1 MKKIP
6 FQTAKNNFTIII
18 FGASGSLARLKL
30 FPSLFELVKEGRMPK
45 DFKIVGYSRTPMT
58 HEAFREI
65 VKESV
70 LKVEKNASEKQLKIF
85 LEQITY
91 VSGAYDSAQDYET
104 LKNHLGEVEKIRDR
118 IRLAYFSVPPS
129 VFPDIFENL
138 AATSLNTKKAKLRL
152 IIEKPFGYDL
162 KSAQKLKKQLEHYF
176 DDEQIYL
183 LDHYLGKE
191 AVTNLLSLRIA
202 NSLLTHLLNKDFIS
216 NIQIS
221 ALEEKD
227 IEGRANYFDHVGIL
241 RDMVQSHLLQI
252 VAYLTMY
259 APKSKDAGAIHHQK
273 AKVLKALQ
281 LGKPYQNIVRGQYG
295 GYSKEKGVAP
305 KSQTETFAAMK
316 LTMNHPLWENVPI
329 YLRTGKCLKKK
340 WTAVVLELKP
350 HEVQKKN
357 GNLQPNRIVIQLQ
370 PYEKIEFHLF
380 TKLGGKTFDFH
391 ELTTGRPIY
400 CSGDCIGEH
409 GRLLLDAIRGEK
421 ALFLNFEEIFEAWKL
436 MDKAQQWCDLESKQC
451 ADLHSY
457 KCGSLG
463 PKQADELLKKDG
475 FTWFNALPND

>member
-1 MKKIP
+1 MKNIP

-58 HEAFREI
+58 DEAFRKI

-70 LKVEKNASEKQLKIF
+70 LKVEKDASKEHLKTF
-85 LEQITY
+85 LEQLSY

-104 LKNHLGEVEKIRDR
+104 LKNHLGKVEKTKDR

-138 AATSLNTKKAKLRL
+138 AATPLSTRKGKLRL

-202 NSLLTHLLNKDFIS
+202 NSLLTHMFNKDFIS

-252 VAYLTMY
+252 VTYLTMY
-259 APKSKDAGAIHHQK
+259 APKSKDAQAIHHQK

-281 LGKPYQNIVRGQYG
+281 LGKPHQNIVRGQYL
-295 GYSKEKGVAP
+295 GYTKEKGVAAE
-305 KSQTETFAAMK
+305 SQTETFAALK
-316 LTMNHPLWENVPI
+316 LTMNHPLWKNVPI

-340 WTAVVLELKP
+340 WTAVVLEFKP

-370 PYEKIEFHLF
+370 PHEKIEFHLF

-421 ALFLNFEEIFEAWKL
+421 GLFLNFEEIFEAWKL

-451 ADLHSY
+451 ADLHVY
-457 KCGSLG
+457 ECGGLG